1 MSKKKKLPFGK
12 IIIWL
17 MLLSFILSALL
28 PLVAKA
34 APATTPSKESLSI
47 HEKQRLLSNLTKQKS
62 DIATKLKEARLKEAY
77 ASDKL
82 RSINQ
87 KLQSAQ
93 RDLQQNKKFLESNKS
108 AYSKTQERLQEVN
121 EQKMALESE
130 AKQRLVAIYKQ
141 NRLKVL
147 DGLVNS
153 SSATDYL
160 DHIYYQKRVMEYD
173 KEVIGA
179 LIDQSQNIAKY
190 KSMLAEEA
198 NKINKIN
205 QKLQVLESQISQQ
218 KTAQRQVLVRLQNER
233 LIYEESERQLERESV
248 KLVYKITELS
258 GGPERADNANAT
270 GNFIYPVNAR
280 ISSPFGPRRHPI
292 FGVRSMHS
300 GIDLAAPRGTPIK
313 SSEGGVVIYSGWYGG
328 YGKVVIVDHGKG
340 FSTLYAHLDK
350 IAVSV
355 GEKLRQGDVVGYEG
369 ATGYATGPHLHFE
382 VRQQGK
388 PQNPMFY
395 LRGA

>member
-1 MSKKKKLPFGK
+1 MSKKKKIPFGK

-34 APATTPSKESLSI
+34 NQTITQSKENISL
-47 HEKQRLLSNLTKQKS
+47 HEKQKMLSSISREKS
-62 DIATKLKEARLKEAY
+62 YIATKLKEARLKEAY
-77 ASDKL
+77 ANDKL

-93 RDLQQNKKFLESNKS
+93 RAHSQNKKVLESNKT
-108 AYSKTQERLQEVN
+108 AYSKTQERLNEVN
-121 EQKMALESE
+121 QQKIALESE
-130 AKQRLVAIYKQ
+130 AKKRLVAIYKQ
-141 NRLKVL
+141 NHLRVL
-147 DGLVNS
+147 DGLINS
-153 SSATDYL
+153 TSVTDYL
-160 DHIYYQKRVMEYD
+160 DNIYYQKRVMEYD

-190 KSMLAEEA
+190 KSMLLEEA
-198 NKINKIN
+198 DRIQKINN
-205 QKLQVLESQISQQ
+205 RLQVLESQISQQ
-218 KTAQRQVLVRLQNER
+218 KNAQRQVLVRLQNER
-233 LIYEESERQLERESV
+233 LIFEESERQLERESV

-258 GGPERADNANAT
+258 GGAERGDNPNAT

-328 YGKVVIVDHGKG
+328 YGKVVIVDHSKG

>member
-1 MSKKKKLPFGK
+1 MSQKKKLPIGK
-12 IIIWL
+12 IVIWV
-17 MLLSFILSALL
+17 MLLSFVLTALM
-28 PLVAKA
+28 PLFAHA
-34 APATTPSKESLSI
+34 APVKDGLSL
-47 HEKQRLLSNLTKQKS
+47 HEKQKILNSLNKQKS
-62 DIATKLKEARLKEAY
+62 DIASKLKEARLKEAY

-87 KLQSAQ
+87 KLQTAQ
-93 RDLQQNKKFLESNKS
+93 SELQLNRKYLETNKAAFIRTKARLE
-108 AYSKTQERLQEVN
+108 EVN
-121 EQKMALESE
+121 NQKNELEGE
-130 AKQRLVAIYKQ
+130 ARKRILAIYKQ
-141 NRLKVL
+141 NRLKVI

-153 SSATDYL
+153 PSATDYL

-190 KSMLAEEA
+190 KEMLVDEA
-198 NKINKIN
+198 SKIEKINSRLKTI
-205 QKLQVLESQISQQ
+205 ESEISQQ
-218 KTAQRQVLVRLQNER
+218 KNAQKQVLVKLQGER
-233 LIYEESERQLERESV
+233 QIYEESERQLERESI

-258 GGPERADNANAT
+258 GEKLDNPNAT
-270 GNFIYPVNAR
+270 GNFAYPVKAR
-280 ISSPFGPRRHPI
+280 ITSPFGPRRHPI

-313 SSEGGVVIYSGWYGG
+313 ASEGGIVIYSGWYGG
-328 YGKVVIVDHGKG
+328 YGRVVIVDHSKG
-340 FSTLYAHLDK
+340 YTTLYAHLDK

-395 LRGA
+395 LRDA